1 MVVPRRSIAL
11 VSAVAIVS
19 TLLASCGESK
29 VSQCNK
35 LIGLANQATD
45 EIKGLQQG
53 GGDSADEKKKQL
65 EKIANS
71 LDSYTK
77 KAEGLSIQDEQL
89 KAFQKQLITLYQ
101 QTRDNSRDL
110 LTAVNTKDAK
120 ATNAALSK
128 LIQGGGTEQ
137 TLIRSVNTYCSPTN
151 ATPAAS
157 TPAATPSPTMTAQ
170 PAK

>member
-1 MVVPRRSIAL
+1 MVVPHRSIAL
-11 VSAVAIVS
+11 LGAFAVMS
-19 TLLASCGESK
+19 TLLSGCGESK
-29 VSQCNK
+29 VTQCNK

-53 GGDSADEKKKQL
+53 GGDSAEQKKQQL

-71 LDSYTK
+71 LDSYTQ
-77 KAEGLSIQDEQL
+77 KAQGLSIQDEQL
-89 KAFQKQLITLYQ
+89 KAFQKQLIDLYQ
-101 QTRDNSRDL
+101 QTRDNSRAL

-128 LIQGGGTEQ
+128 LIQGGGAEQ
-137 TLIRSVNTYCSPTN
+137 TLIRSVNTYCAPANASP
-151 ATPAAS
+151 AASPAAS
-157 TPAATPSPTMTAQ
+157 TPAAAPQ